1 MLARKKVNS
10 NFRQSRTKNKLAG
23 DGLAMVG
30 YIQLVQGCCHYKSAV
45 PLPGGRRGLRTPHS
59 ALEWRAELPTQ
70 GSAQT
75 GSSQHLCERTEVL
88 TDPNL
93 QKIELWLRENK

>member
-1 MLARKKVNS
+1 
-10 NFRQSRTKNKLAG
+10 
-23 DGLAMVG
+23 MVG
-30 YIQLVQGCCHYKSAV
+30 YIQLVQGCCHCKSVV

-59 ALEWRAELPTQ
+59 ALEWTAELPTQ

-88 TDPNL
+88 TDHNL
-93 QKIELWLRENK
+93 QKTELWLRENK